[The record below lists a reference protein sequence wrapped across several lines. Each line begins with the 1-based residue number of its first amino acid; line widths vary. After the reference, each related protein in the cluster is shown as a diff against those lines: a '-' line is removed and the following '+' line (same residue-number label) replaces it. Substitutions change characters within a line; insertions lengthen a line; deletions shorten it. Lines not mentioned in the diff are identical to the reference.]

1 MPISGSNS
9 LNIAGL
15 NSLLEANAEGQI
27 CPGTASTTM
36 TGYGLAA
43 GSTLTTDNA
52 RTRSGDNIGRYYEQV
67 STAASGNNVGWA
79 SADQVCRMDT
89 PSFHSFLLYFNTI
102 TDVRFF
108 FGLGAS
114 STIGGY
120 IDADTLS
127 SFGFGLQFSTSRGDT
142 SLQVVSWDGSTQT
155 TTPTGFLPTINTP
168 YLFRMQIV
176 SATNV
181 VISGYT
187 AAGVLLFSKTIT
199 TTLPTSTTT
208 LFSLFCAEPRTAAT
222 KTIRTYFYRIR
233 NNSITVL

>member
-1 MPISGSNS
+1 MIITGIDPLSAKELSN
-9 LNIAGL
+9 LI
-15 NSLLEANAEGQI
+15 EANAEGQI
-27 CPGTASTTM
+27 CPGTSSTVM

-67 STAASGNNVGWA
+67 STAISGNNVGWT

-89 PSFHSFLLYFNTI
+89 PSFHSFLLYFNSVSDI
-102 TDVRFF
+102 RFF

-114 STIGGY
+114 STLGGY

-127 SFGFGLQFSTSRGDT
+127 TLGIGIQFSTSRGDT
-142 SLQVVSWDGSTQT
+142 SLQVVSWDGSNQT
-155 TTPTGFLPTINTP
+155 TTPTGFLPSINTP

-176 SATNV
+176 SATS
-181 VISGYT
+181 VIISAQT
-187 AAGVLLFSKTIT
+187 VAGVLLFSSAVT
-199 TTLPTSTTT
+199 TTLPVSTTV
-208 LFSLFCAEPRTAAT
+208 LFSLFCAETRTAAT

-233 NNSITVL
+233 NNSVTVL